1 MSPTGLAS
9 TVFCDVLETQFPQS
23 CVSFLGSR
31 LHSLLCSTTS
41 PSAKLM
47 RFQYPL
53 PTVKPQGSHTTH
65 MCFPHIL
72 GLCFQHSTVTQKNPH
87 RNTHVD
93 TSGDIPTKLR
103 CDSQWLFDSHK
114 HHSPWPS
121 LYSLC
126 SDTFN
131 HPTVHILMRIPWRP
145 LPTFHCDMPGISIP
159 FMTITH
165 DAYKCPH
172 PTVISNSTSC
182 PLSSVLTHDFFGQ
195 FSPVTL
201 QRAQC
206 PHSTLMFHDFH
217 RADCNVTSEVS
228 F

>member
-1 MSPTGLAS
+1 MQHYVSLCQADEISIPPSHCQTTGVPYYTYVFPTHSGLMFPTFYSDTKEPSPKHPRG
-9 TVFCDVLETQFPQS
+9 
-23 CVSFLGSR
+23 
-31 LHSLLCSTTS
+31 H
-41 PSAKLM
+41 
-47 RFQYPL
+47 
-53 PTVKPQGSHTTH
+53 
-65 MCFPHIL
+65 
-72 GLCFQHSTVTQKNPH
+72 
-87 RNTHVD
+87 
-93 TSGDIPTKLR
+93 LR

-206 PHSTLMFHDFH
+206 PHSTLTFHDFH
-217 RADCNVTSEVS
+217 RGDCNVTSEVS